1 MFLKINLLNEKIY
14 LPIVYILI
22 GTILYLILNKI
33 IKKISNKTKIND
45 VKADKR
51 KKQL

>member
-33 IKKISNKTKIND
+33 IKKISNC
-45 VKADKR
+45 
-51 KKQL
+51 QLSDTII